1 MKGHL
6 FSHMAR
12 TNSTSLD
19 SLIAYILLPPCSAPR
34 RIDEV
39 AKASTRATHP
49 CVNSNNSKPG
59 PPDELPQICCS
70 PKVPGSKRPP
80 CQGGKHQEKQR
91 KRFAK
96 HTKTRKQGNPSVLL
110 SQVQCFCGF
119 FSLSCLL
126 LNLCTGTARVL
137 SLRRARYAFSQ
148 TLLICATEVDGTE
161 SCNGRYQRCD
171 WLFLEAFRGVLS
183 RSFLAPP
190 SSCGQCCSLVGV
202 EYGPVGPV
210 LAKAP
215 GPPPLEESP

>member
-1 MKGHL
+1 M
-6 FSHMAR
+6 
-12 TNSTSLD
+12 
-19 SLIAYILLPPCSAPR
+19 
-34 RIDEV
+34 
-39 AKASTRATHP
+39 
-49 CVNSNNSKPG
+49 NSNNSKPR

-70 PKVPGSKRPP
+70 PKVAGLKTAAVSK
-80 CQGGKHQEKQR
+80 GKTPKETTKALRETQKQENKGIR
-91 KRFAK
+91 ASCYHRCSAF
-96 HTKTRKQGNPSVLL
+96 V
-110 SQVQCFCGF
+110 V
-119 FSLSCLL
+119 FSLSLCLL
-126 LNLCTGTARVL
+126 LNLWTGTARVL

-161 SCNGRYQRCD
+161 PCNGRYQRCD
-171 WLFLEAFRGVLS
+171 WLFLQAFRGVLS

>member
-1 MKGHL
+1 MLFPKSCRAQNGRRVKGENTKRNNEGVTRNTQKQENKGIRASCYH
-6 FSHMAR
+6 R
-12 TNSTSLD
+12 
-19 SLIAYILLPPCSAPR
+19 CSAF
-34 RIDEV
+34 V
-39 AKASTRATHP
+39 
-49 CVNSNNSKPG
+49 V
-59 PPDELPQICCS
+59 
-70 PKVPGSKRPP
+70 
-80 CQGGKHQEKQR
+80 
-91 KRFAK
+91 
-96 HTKTRKQGNPSVLL
+96 
-110 SQVQCFCGF
+110 
-119 FSLSCLL
+119 FSLSLCLL

-161 SCNGRYQRCD
+161 PCNGRYQRCD
-171 WLFLEAFRGVLS
+171 WLFLQAFRGVLS